1 MDSYSEKWN
10 HFRCLWYEAN
20 ATRWAQ
26 YLVWSGQQC
35 FLHPVGFPSERN
47 VSSEEHGQ
55 HQPKHCWELTIL
67 HRNSSERY
75 HRLQGAGKVMTPFEG
90 RKGKK
95 EDCVV
100 PAQGLLGTAF
110 AFLYT
115 GRNAFPFLLFIQF
128 HRSLCSTALT
138 AIAARQVRAAS
149 PAAQPPNQPPPD
161 LKDLE
166 RREGA

>member
-1 MDSYSEKWN
+1 MKDGTTSGAFDTRPMPHDGLSTW
-10 HFRCLWYEAN
+10 CDQSSN
-20 ATRWAQ
+20 AFCTQWD
-26 YLVWSGQQC
+26 
-35 FLHPVGFPSERN
+35 FLQRN

-55 HQPKHCWELTIL
+55 HQPKHCWELTVL

-166 RREGA
+166 KREGA